1 MTKANEGKFRNEND
15 ARQGCIMSPWF
26 FAKEIITGRRMM
38 GAIFSEEGENGDCLG
53 PAICRRP
60 GIIGKSKEDLRI
72 IEICKRS
79 GLKMITDESN
89 VFVL

>member
-1 MTKANEGKFRNEND
+1 
-15 ARQGCIMSPWF
+15 
-26 FAKEIITGRRMM
+26 M